1 MCSILLL
8 PFSSSQAQLH
18 VTFSSNTVL
27 ESFDV
32 EYVGTRRLPIL
43 KSSMQYKIPRIVKS
57 TESES
62 TLVDAGARAGQG
74 GGGGVSGCLVTLF
87 NPRDYSPLASTDCD
101 IFQARILEWVAISS
115 SRGSSHLG
123 TEATSPV
130 SPASQAGSLPAESLG
145 KPIVCLGGGGLAS
158 KLCPTLA
165 TPWPVA
171 HQAPLS
177 MGFSRHEYWSGLP
190 CPSPRDL
197 PDPGIEPRS
206 PALQADSLPPEL

>member
-8 PFSSSQAQLH
+8 PFSCSQAQLH

-87 NPRDYSPLASTDCD
+87 NPRNHSPRPLLTV
-101 IFQARILEWVAISS
+101 IFFRQ
-115 SRGSSHLG
+115 
-123 TEATSPV
+123 
-130 SPASQAGSLPAESLG
+130 
-145 KPIVCLGGGGLAS
+145 
-158 KLCPTLA
+158 
-165 TPWPVA
+165 
-171 HQAPLS
+171 
-177 MGFSRHEYWSGLP
+177 EYWSGLP
-190 CPSPRDL
+190 FPPPGDL
-197 PDPGIEPRS
+197 PTWGLKPHLLCLPHRRQVPYQLSHWGS
-206 PALQADSLPPEL
+206 PSYALVVVV